1 MEFFAKSFDLGETLD
16 MVRDITSPLADKAA
30 NKFVIEFP
38 DDIAGAMYTDEGKL
52 RQNLNNILSNAFKF
66 TENGTVTLSI
76 SESVVEGVDM
86 VDFTI
91 SDTGRGMT
99 QDFLETIFD
108 EYSQQA
114 GTSTASSE
122 VQKSTGLGMAILAK
136 YVEMAGGTVRVESE
150 LDVGTTF
157 FMSMPRRYNDGTGQ
171 GEDDELSKAI
181 QNLKADSFVVMIDDD
196 KNMHDVAKR
205 TLGKA
210 GINVIG
216 AMDGET
222 GLNVIRE
229 NKPALILL
237 DVYMPGREGW
247 SILSEIKA
255 DPELKDIPVCMVTQL
270 NEQDYAKSL
279 GANGYFTKPIDR
291 EVFVTEVLKLLDTKE
306 GANQTILVI
315 DDDANTR
322 DLLKRIL
329 SEEGFD
335 PQTAKDGVDGLETLD
350 HLNTIN
356 KSPSLIVLDISM
368 PRMDGFQ
375 FLDAYSDKVENDQ
388 HVPVIIFSGKD
399 MTLTQR
405 EVLNNFENVIGIFAK
420 GDLPNLASFIQ
431 QHRDDDGLENVEESQ
446 AS

>member
-1 MEFFAKSFDLGETLD
+1 
-16 MVRDITSPLADKAA
+16 
-30 NKFVIEFP
+30 
-38 DDIAGAMYTDEGKL
+38 
-52 RQNLNNILSNAFKF
+52 
-66 TENGTVTLSI
+66 
-76 SESVVEGVDM
+76 M

-136 YVEMAGGTVRVESE
+136 YVEMSGGTVRVESE

-157 FMSMPRRYNDGTGQ
+157 FMSMPRRYNDGQ

-196 KNMHDVAKR
+196 KNMHDMAKR

-388 HVPVIIFSGKD
+388 QVPVIIFSGKD

-431 QHRDDDGLENVEESQ
+431 QHRDDDGSENVEESQ

>member
-1 MEFFAKSFDLGETLD
+1 
-16 MVRDITSPLADKAA
+16 
-30 NKFVIEFP
+30 
-38 DDIAGAMYTDEGKL
+38 
-52 RQNLNNILSNAFKF
+52 
-66 TENGTVTLSI
+66 
-76 SESVVEGVDM
+76 
-86 VDFTI
+86 
-91 SDTGRGMT
+91 
-99 QDFLETIFD
+99 
-108 EYSQQA
+108 
-114 GTSTASSE
+114 
-122 VQKSTGLGMAILAK
+122 
-136 YVEMAGGTVRVESE
+136 VRVESE

-375 FLDAYSDKVENDQ
+375 FLDAYSNKVENDQ